1 MTRKQLAP
9 IPLVDVLKAL
19 ASQLIVWHHLAFYGP
34 MSDAV
39 HPHATDLVDWLYEH
53 ARLAVQV
60 FLVVGGFLAA
70 RSLFPRADAHLL
82 SLTARDGLSLVWR
95 RYVRLGRPY
104 VAALVIAIVCAW
116 LARWLV
122 DHPSNPEPA
131 GLFQILANATMLQ
144 DVLGAEALSAGVWYV
159 AIDLQLYALM
169 VGLCMAAGAVA
180 RLGPPGGPVL
190 MAAII
195 GLALASLLW
204 INLQADLDM
213 WAPYFFG
220 AYGLGI
226 AAHWIS
232 VQPRKGRWIA
242 LLGLVV
248 LAALAWEWRSRILVA
263 GLTALLLA
271 ACSAA
276 EFARRWAATITV
288 SFLARISYGVFLI
301 HYPVLLVVGAL
312 VQRLCPGEPAVAAFG
327 LLATWLLSLA
337 GGALLHRWIEAPRG
351 RPVCRG
357 QQMHSFEG
365 SGYKNQQLEP

>member
-39 HPHATDLVDWLYEH
+39 HPHATDLIDWLYEH

-169 VGLCMAAGAVA
+169 VGLCVAAGAVA
-180 RLGPPGGPVL
+180 RLGPSGGPVL

-271 ACSAA
+271 ACAAA

-312 VQRLCPGEPAVAAFG
+312 VQRLWPGEPAVAAFG

-337 GGALLHRWIEAPRG
+337 GGALLHRWIEAPRR
-351 RPVCRG
+351 RPVLSPRPA
-357 QQMHSFEG
+357 
-365 SGYKNQQLEP
+365 NALI